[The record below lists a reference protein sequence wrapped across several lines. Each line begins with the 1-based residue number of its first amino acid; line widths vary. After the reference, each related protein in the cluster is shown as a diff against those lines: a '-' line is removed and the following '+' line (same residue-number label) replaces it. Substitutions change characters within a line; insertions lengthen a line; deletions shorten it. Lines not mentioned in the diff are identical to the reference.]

1 MEAECVLLRELAAN
15 EEVRQRR
22 SFLRSPR
29 TDPCTSWL
37 VVCTVFALF
46 YLKVCAACCPETQVL
61 LHGLTS
67 LGVCLVRLEPGARE
81 GDVGPVGG
89 PVFPKL
95 VYPAHSTRASPWSL
109 QVESININI
118 VQVFVCRWW

>member
-29 TDPCTSWL
+29 TVPCTSRL

-46 YLKVCAACCPETQVL
+46 YLKVCAACCSETQVL

-67 LGVCLVRLEPGARE
+67 LGVCLVRLEPGAE
-81 GDVGPVGG
+81 FVGT
-89 PVFPKL
+89 
-95 VYPAHSTRASPWSL
+95 YR
-109 QVESININI
+109 
-118 VQVFVCRWW
+118 VCQ